1 MFGVCFVANPES
13 VLMAEIMLAMSER
26 GLLVWRQHVGTYRPI
41 HGGAPI
47 KMGLTGMSDI
57 GAIVPRVVTPEMVGT
72 TIGLAVQ
79 VEVKTATGRES
90 EAQATWGQ
98 VVRNKGGVYVLARS
112 VDDIRIIHP

>member
-1 MFGVCFVANPES
+1 MANPES
-13 VLMAEIMLAMSER
+13 VLMAEIMLAMSDM

-47 KMGLTGMSDI
+47 KIGLTGMSDI
-57 GAIVPRVVTPEMVGT
+57 GAIVPKIVTPKMVGT

-90 EAQATWGQ
+90 EAQATWGR
-98 VVRNKGGVYVLARS
+98 VVRNKGGIYVLARS
-112 VDDIRIIHP
+112 VDDIRIIHQ